1 MVPDHPIA
9 RAAAFAPVTP
19 RSLNPG
25 DQRPPL
31 AGQVEGI
38 SNLGWRPHPRAQP
51 ADPWCDILELAHHH
65 NRTGANRSPHPFRFI
80 GEDSIRAASHTNP
93 KAIGLVTH
101 FSAETNTLYLQP
113 ISFRTLTRSYLAFLR
128 GSARNAFARADP
140 FLVEPPGN
148 GGDRPAIAHA
158 EAISAI
164 GDAQRTAQL
173 QPVHG
178 LIARRQPRHG
188 QRDQRPVLPPHISQP
203 SARLLHPRIVFQR
216 QRQRPWRSLDIGI
229 VAKVVMPP
237 HLGPIGLD
245 GQPPALPVRHPPPQ
259 QHRLDKPLLHHL
271 ECPARPLPFALL
283 FHLLYPYI
291 LIKG

>member
-128 GSARNAFARADP
+128 GRSEEHTSELQSLIR
-140 FLVEPPGN
+140 
-148 GGDRPAIAHA
+148 
-158 EAISAI
+158 ISYAVLCLKKKNK
-164 GDAQRTAQL
+164 TY
-173 QPVHG
+173 VC
-178 LIARRQPRHG
+178 
-188 QRDQRPVLPPHISQP
+188 RD
-203 SARLLHPRIVFQR
+203 
-216 QRQRPWRSLDIGI
+216 DIT
-229 VAKVVMPP
+229 
-237 HLGPIGLD
+237 H
-245 GQPPALPVRHPPPQ
+245 
-259 QHRLDKPLLHHL
+259 
-271 ECPARPLPFALL
+271 E
-283 FHLLYPYI
+283 
-291 LIKG
+291 